1 MAQRRAQRRRSGGGL
16 RATPFPCA
24 PFFSRRCFSFGFHAN
39 RKPTKMMAES
49 MLYRMHSHNKVEGVK
64 VNPKLF
70 REAYSSKYGLV
81 RIYEILN
88 VDQESKKWLADPAN
102 RSCDR
107 PGSWYCPG
115 NYPPVPGIAPP
126 KTHANI
132 NYDKNTVIEDHDLA

>member
-1 MAQRRAQRRRSGGGL
+1 M
-16 RATPFPCA
+16 
-24 PFFSRRCFSFGFHAN
+24 
-39 RKPTKMMAES
+39 
-49 MLYRMHSHNKVEGVK
+49 
-64 VNPKLF
+64 
-70 REAYSSKYGLV
+70 

-132 NYDKNTVIEDHDLA
+132 DYDKNQAIDDHDLA